1 MEVSNR
7 MNGGPAPVLE
17 IRNLSKTFPGQPA
30 LIDVDFDLRPG
41 EIHAL
46 VGQNGSGKSTLIK
59 VHAGYHDPDPGGSAT
74 VRGEE
79 LQLGNA
85 QSAFD
90 AGLRFVHQDLGLA
103 PTLGALDN
111 LALGRGYH
119 RGKSG
124 TISWR
129 REARAAKKTLAELGF
144 DFDPRTPVYRLTA
157 AQRTGIAVARALE
170 DWSESVNVL
179 VLDEPTASLP
189 AAEVHKLFDVVK
201 RVKENGV
208 AIVYVSHRFTEVF
221 EIADRITVLR
231 DARRVATRE
240 ASELDENGL
249 IELTIGR
256 ALGAM
261 EAAHSIEHQA
271 GSEAVLSLRGL
282 AGVALEH
289 LDLDVHKGEIVG
301 IAGVTGS
308 GREEVAELVCG
319 APNRQ
324 GEVVLEG
331 EALPRGRTDVCFRRQ
346 MAFVPADRLSKAA
359 LTEMCLRENITI
371 SGLKPFYD
379 TVGLRKRRERAE
391 ANEWL
396 DKLDVVP
403 RDTEARLINLSGGN
417 QQKVM
422 LARALRLDPRVLVLD
437 EPTQGVDVGAK
448 ASIHAIVRQAAA
460 GGTGV
465 LVASTESEELL
476 GLCDRVIV
484 LVEGVAAGS
493 IQAVD
498 VTPDELT
505 EMTMRK
511 RGNGASSQAA

>member
-1 MEVSNR
+1 MEASSP
-7 MNGGPAPVLE
+7 NGAGTAPESVLE
-17 IRNLSKTFPGQPA
+17 IRHLSKTFPGQAA
-30 LIDVDFDLRPG
+30 LIDVDLDLRPG

-46 VGQNGSGKSTLIK
+46 IGQNGSGKSTLIK
-59 VHAGYHDPDPGGSAT
+59 VLAGYHQPDDGATAT
-74 VRGEE
+74 VRGRE
-79 LQLGNA
+79 LQLGNS

-119 RGKSG
+119 RGRMG

-144 DFDPRTPVYRLTA
+144 DFDPRTPVHRLTA

-170 DWSESVNVL
+170 DWSEKVNVL

-189 AAEVHKLFDVVK
+189 AAEAHKLFEVVR
-201 RVKENGV
+201 RVKEYGV
-208 AIVYVSHRFTEVF
+208 AIIYVSHRFAEVF

-231 DARRVATRE
+231 DARRVATLE

-261 EAAHSIEHQA
+261 EAAQEIGHRTGA
-271 GSEAVLSLRGL
+271 EAVLGIRGL
-282 AGVALEH
+282 AGETLEH

-308 GREEVAELVCG
+308 GREEVAELVTG
-319 APNRQ
+319 ASPRK
-324 GEVVLEG
+324 GEVELEG
-331 EALPRGRTDVCFRRQ
+331 EVLPQGRPDVCFRRQ

-379 TVGLRKRRERAE
+379 RVGLRKRRERAE
-391 ANEWL
+391 AREWL
-396 DKLDVVP
+396 DRLEVVP

-422 LARALRLDPRVLVLD
+422 LARALRLEPRVLVLD

-448 ASIHAIVRQAAA
+448 ASIHAIVREAAA
-460 GGTGV
+460 GGAGV

-476 GLCDRVIV
+476 ALCDRVIV
-484 LVEGVAAGS
+484 LVEGVVVAELHSSDLTA
-493 IQAVD
+493 
-498 VTPDELT
+498 DELT
-505 EMTMRK
+505 EKTMRK
-511 RGNGASSQAA
+511 RVVSVA